1 MSEGVKNPLEGKVCV
16 YSDSHVA
23 ARTGNLYAGL
33 ELSAKTILTDNPA
46 LITLLDISWHF
57 LYYPGKHCSEEKE
70 R

>member
-33 ELSAKTILTDNPA
+33 ELSAQTILTENPA
-46 LITLLDISWHF
+46 LITLLEYF
-57 LYYPGKHCSEEKE
+57 LALSLLP
-70 R
+70 RQALQ